1 MSIRYP
7 RGVHQ
12 DPRYAMQRTGVFVS
26 YVKSFFGLTD
36 VVLLCINN
44 EPRASQWGLI
54 RVDCDLILLAFPV
67 LGIETWRRES
77 SPGNK

>member
-12 DPRYAMQRTGVFVS
+12 DPCYAMRRRGVFVS
-26 YVKSFFGLTD
+26 YVKSFFGPTD

-44 EPRASQWGLI
+44 EPRVSQWGRI
-54 RVDCDLILLAFPV
+54 DLILLAFPV
-67 LGIETWRRES
+67 LGLGKNNRLARIGRRCYI
-77 SPGNK
+77 